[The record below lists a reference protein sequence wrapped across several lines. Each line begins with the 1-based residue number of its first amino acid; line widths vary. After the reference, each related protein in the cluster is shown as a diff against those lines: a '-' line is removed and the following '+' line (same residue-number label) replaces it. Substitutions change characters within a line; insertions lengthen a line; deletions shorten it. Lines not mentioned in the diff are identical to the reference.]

1 MSTWTIGGILTAAL
15 ALSVILGFVWG
26 RRRPA
31 DDDQPLGL
39 PDGSVRALLT
49 FVVCL
54 PVVLMALFKL
64 EVPEFLTSAFTL
76 IIGLYFGARGQQA
89 AQRATNRG
97 ASGGSSG
104 FAMPATMG
112 ALSIVGV
119 VFAGF
124 IMLTCIGCSGPAVM
138 KRTNDAFDARD
149 RKVAGVLPHKAAIPI
164 AEKVGLSGAAEF
176 MREQDALLD
185 WWDTVPDG
193 TPITAWLERRSTGEV
208 IPWNDL
214 RMRARIEWDRD
225 VEIPQPTTGGK
236 APLQIVQPMSP
247 PAVRLT
253 APNAPAAS
261 TPPAGGGASSG
272 AGGHGSSIVTPASGA
287 SGPGTSIVTLVTNAA
302 VNLSSPVNGSTE
314 L

>member
-1 MSTWTIGGILTAAL
+1 MSTWTIGGILMAAL
-15 ALSVILGFVWG
+15 ALAVILGFVWG
-26 RRRPA
+26 RRSPVA
-31 DDDQPLGL
+31 DQPLGL
-39 PDGSVRALLT
+39 PEGTVRALLA

-54 PVVLMALFKL
+54 PVVVMAMFQMD
-64 EVPEFLTSAFTL
+64 VPEFLTSAFTL
-76 IIGLYFGARGQQA
+76 ILGLYFGARGQQWLSA
-89 AQRATNRG
+89 ARRDPSSRTGQPMPRDP
-97 ASGGSSG
+97 SGMAG
-104 FAMPATMG
+104 FSMPATMG
-112 ALSIVGV
+112 ALAIVGV

-124 IMLTCIGCSGPAVM
+124 IMLTCIGCSSSAVM

-149 RKVAGVLPHKAAIPI
+149 RKVAGVLPHKTAIPL

-253 APNAPAAS
+253 ATNAPAAS
-261 TPPAGGGASSG
+261 TNPAGGGAT
-272 AGGHGSSIVTPASGA
+272 ALVTNTPAS
-287 SGPGTSIVTLVTNAA
+287 
-302 VNLSSPVNGSTE
+302 LSSPVNGSVVQ
-314 L
+314 